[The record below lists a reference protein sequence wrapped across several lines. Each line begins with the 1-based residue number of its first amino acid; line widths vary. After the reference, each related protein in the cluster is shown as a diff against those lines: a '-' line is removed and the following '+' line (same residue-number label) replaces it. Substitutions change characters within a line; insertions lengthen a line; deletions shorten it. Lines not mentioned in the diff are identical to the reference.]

1 MAGGGKIFSSFSPR
15 LPPTSPYL
23 DASPYGRPT
32 SGATSVASG
41 VYRYPTGAPPPT
53 NPTPSSIP
61 PTSNASSPYSVRSLA
76 AGGSAAAAGESQAS
90 MALAYNQLMSSMAA
104 HFHQQQHLQQ
114 QQQHSLAGK
123 LGPVSSGASSAPSPG
138 VLENLEKLAA
148 LAAGASSSSARN
160 DMKSSVAGNWINSV
174 IDELLFLFLS
184 QMLCACYI

>member
-114 QQQHSLAGK
+114 QHSLAGK

-160 DMKSSVAGNWINSV
+160 DMKSSVAGN
-174 IDELLFLFLS
+174 
-184 QMLCACYI
+184 